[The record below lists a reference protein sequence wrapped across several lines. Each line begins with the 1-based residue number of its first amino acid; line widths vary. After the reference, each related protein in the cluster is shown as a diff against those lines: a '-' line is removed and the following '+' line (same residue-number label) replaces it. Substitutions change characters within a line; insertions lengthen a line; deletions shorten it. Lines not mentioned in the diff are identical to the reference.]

1 MEEVM
6 VVRKTKKKRSE
17 APAIVLSEEEET
29 TEEPAPSRAPK
40 KKPVSRAENITAGF
54 LIKWA
59 LKGFY
64 RGMRN
69 IAGIIAMMAFYYAVV
84 VYYALGLKKPAPPA
98 VTILVF
104 LAIILQ
110 FAGMLVD
117 VGDTKV
123 VE

>member
-1 MEEVM
+1 M

-40 KKPVSRAENITAGF
+40 KKPVSRTAENITAGF